1 MKKIPG
7 GSFTYSDKDRTIRY
21 KDENGNEVIDIA
33 PDGKLFRF
41 YAHDQDN
48 IFYYEVNGHV

>member
-7 GSFTYSDKDRTIRY
+7 GRFTYSDKDRTIRY
-21 KDENGNEVIDIA
+21 KDEKGNDVADTANE
-33 PDGKLFRF
+33 GKLFRF

-48 IFYYEVNGHV
+48 IFYYEVCDD

>member
-7 GSFTYSDKDRTIRY
+7 GIFTYSDKDRTIRY
-21 KDENGNEVIDIA
+21 KDENGNDVADTA
-33 PDGKLFRF
+33 PEGKLFRF

-48 IFYYEVNGHV
+48 IFYYEVNNHV